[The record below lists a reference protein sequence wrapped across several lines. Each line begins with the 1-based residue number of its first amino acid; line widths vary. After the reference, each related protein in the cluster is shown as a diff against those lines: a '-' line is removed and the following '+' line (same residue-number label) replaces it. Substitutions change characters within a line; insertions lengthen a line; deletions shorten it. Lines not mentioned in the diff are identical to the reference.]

1 LETLKECEPY
11 FFEHVVVKLLQ
22 AMGYGVSGQV
32 TPRSR
37 DGRIDGVIH
46 EDKLGLDTVC
56 VQAKR
61 WGGTVGWQKV
71 QEFVGSMD
79 MYRSRK
85 GVMLTTGQFSADAL
99 E

>member
-1 LETLKECEPY
+1 
-11 FFEHVVVKLLQ
+11 
-22 AMGYGVSGQV
+22 
-32 TPRSR
+32 
-37 DGRIDGVIH
+37 
-46 EDKLGLDTVC
+46 LGLDTVC